1 MIDRRAVAGSAAPRA
16 TTISVL
22 QAAWRL
28 GFD

>member
-22 QAAWRL
+22 QAWRL